1 MFLVCLFICVYMC
14 TLQYVHAQVEA
25 FSASLAVDI

>member
-1 MFLVCLFICVYMC
+1 MFLVCLFICVCM
-14 TLQYVHAQVEA
+14 LQYVHAQVEA